1 MRTSSPPSSGWAVS
15 ATDSGGSILGAFS
28 SSASG
33 RSPASAVDQVPVDRL
48 ALDAFGVIR
57 PAARVHRDDC
67 RYGYR
72 VLHTVAVELGVGLER
87 DGRTMVS
94 GSRFEV
100 HTGARVEFP
109 LTPAGLPSELRL
121 RLAMRRAIGLY
132 TPEVA
137 VAPGSAQATAVG
149 DSTELYAALAV
160 VF

>member
-1 MRTSSPPSSGWAVS
+1 
-15 ATDSGGSILGAFS
+15 
-28 SSASG
+28 
-33 RSPASAVDQVPVDRL
+33 
-48 ALDAFGVIR
+48 
-57 PAARVHRDDC
+57 
-67 RYGYR
+67 
-72 VLHTVAVELGVGLER
+72 
-87 DGRTMVS
+87 
-94 GSRFEV
+94 V

-137 VAPGSAQATAVG
+137 VAPQSTQATAVG